1 MHDVQAI
8 AHGQGYQNKLSNKCR
23 ISMQLLIKDDHNV
36 SDKSQSSRVQT
47 ELVKHAASLLK
58 RPLVTSLL
66 PLRAAVKG

>member
-8 AHGQGYQNKLSNKCR
+8 AHGQGYLNTLSNRCMV
-23 ISMQLLIKDDHNV
+23 SMQLLVEDDHRV

-47 ELVKHAASLLK
+47 ELVTHAASLLK